1 MTLQDIFRADAEYT
15 RNSGADV
22 GIVSNYGTVCIS
34 DTTGKNEDIF
44 MQGDDASIFI
54 SEVDRVWNETGDM
67 DKDTIAC
74 ALARHYIDCI
84 WE

>member
-1 MTLQDIFRADAEYT
+1 MKLQDILHSDAEYV

-22 GIVSNYGTVCIS
+22 EINNSFGWVCIS

-44 MQGDDASIFI
+44 MQGDDASAFI
-54 SEVDRVWNETGDM
+54 VEVDRIWHETGDM

-74 ALARHYIDCI
+74 ALAKQYMECI